1 MSIFLRMVGAAL
13 IAGILALALRQQ
25 GRDLSLLLTVTVC
38 CMVLAAA
45 VTYLESVMDFVRQL
59 QSVGNLNG
67 ELMNTMLK
75 AVGIGLIA
83 ELAGL
88 ICADSGSGA
97 LGKAIEILAAA
108 AILWLGIPLMRSLLA
123 LVEQVMGE
131 V

>member
-1 MSIFLRMVGAAL
+1 MSTFLRVVGAAL
-13 IAGILALALRQQ
+13 IGAILALALRQQ
-25 GRDLSLLLTVTVC
+25 GKELSLLLTVTVC

-45 VTYLESVMDFVRQL
+45 VTYLETVMDFARQL

-67 ELMNTMLK
+67 ELMNTMLR

-83 ELAGL
+83 EIAGL
-88 ICADSGSGA
+88 ICAGSGSGA

-108 AILWLGIPLMRSLLA
+108 AILWLGIPLMRALLE